1 MKSYFR
7 SSGYLTEPSITTDSG
22 EILDVSALPSFL
34 RTLLVMDGT
43 VTKSLEAWFWEPVM
57 VEVLGNHKTTAEK
70 SIEALDLE
78 AGNSILRR
86 EVGLTGKHSAECY
99 ACARSIVALGR
110 LPNNIGQALSDGR
123 IGIGELLREQ
133 GFETYRKIFDINYYT
148 KLDSPDSLLAQ
159 LSPPIISRSY
169 CISLAG
175 APAIVVTEYFPVQ
188 RYQK

>member
-7 SSGYLTEPSITTDSG
+7 TSGYLAEPSITTDSG
-22 EILDVSALPSFL
+22 EILDVSALPTFL

-57 VEVLGNHKTTAEK
+57 VKVLGNHKTAAEQ
-70 SIEALDLE
+70 SIEALNLE

-86 EVGLTGKHSAECY
+86 EVALIGKHSAQCY
-99 ACARSIVALGR
+99 ACARSIVALDR
-110 LPNNIGQALSDGR
+110 LPNNIGQALTDGR

-133 GFETYRKIFDINYYT
+133 GFETYREIFDINYQT
-148 KLDSPDSLLAQ
+148 KIDANDSLLAQ

-169 CISLAG
+169 CISLSG
-175 APAIVVTEYFPVQ
+175 AAAIVVTEFFPVQ
-188 RYQK
+188 RYQN